1 MVTSLTPDTPHSTP
15 PSAVAS
21 TITDQPSVIAPSKPA
36 TATTT
41 NAFHNTEMPSVDDIS
56 APPPLPTH
64 KRLST
69 SPVRGLVS
77 AQHVEQRASEV
88 VGAPL
93 AHLPPLKSLPNSDA
107 HHDEVFVGKAL
118 ASTATDALDD
128 FSFGA
133 PTHAPTSPPLPHAKD
148 ASTGA
153 DFKGFPKLA
162 PPLQSSPCPLPPP
175 SCSPDTPEIIKAQ
188 PGPTLTLNPK
198 ASGKSTFT
206 PHVPAI
212 MRSRTPAQTTHS
224 PSPTPLKSLMS
235 ALGGSPAAGSPLLEQ
250 PAPQTPMGSPM
261 NWSPTPIVGDAAP
274 KGDPNNALNP
284 PTEAVS
290 KTPAV
295 LTTEPHP
302 TEPRPTGTP
311 LKAFF
316 KAITPPVKSL
326 GKAKKSPLISKAQA
340 EAPLAK
346 TSAKL
351 LSPLKHMF
359 ASSAPTAQAQPDSAA
374 PPLSS
379 SLAPGSQGEADPTPS
394 AALGTTAVT
403 VASVTALP
411 PSHSP
416 TQASLPPIHSEVSAP
431 AAAEADAFIDI
442 SSPTNRM
449 ASFLGTSRIPIRNPD
464 TTCTKVSE
472 AVLARLVSSRP
483 SSLRQA
489 HHRADLPQSGSV
501 AAAKPPSRNPFA
513 ARGLTHPKGSAL
525 PPAPAPRG
533 SLLTGRSILRRLAN
547 RGKENAGSTDHSQ
560 GQSAVVGGVSSSH
573 NDGHTAHNS
582 NHILDSS
589 MDFTLTPKAAPLC
602 IPTHTHVN
610 LSAAQSACPDQ
621 ATVHAPHKPWGFRS
635 PVLEGTKLFKLGKL
649 DRGKAKGVRRVG
661 QGPKKL
667 PPAPT
672 HLPIRPVLP
681 ATPQGSN
688 FNDLL
693 MGGRQLDFD
702 RVEVYPIGGLSYM
715 CD

>member
-1 MVTSLTPDTPHSTP
+1 MYVQQQLVDILSVCLSVRASLQEQCTDLGTLLLQATSMATSWSPDTPHSTP

-21 TITDQPSVIAPSKPA
+21 TTSHQPPVIAPSKPA

-41 NAFHNTEMPSVDDIS
+41 NAFHNTEMPSVDESPIS
-56 APPPLPTH
+56 APSPLPNH

-77 AQHVEQRASEV
+77 AQHIESQAPEV
-88 VGAPL
+88 VEAPL

-118 ASTATDALDD
+118 ASTATDALND

-133 PTHAPTSPPLPHAKD
+133 STHAPTSPAFPRAKD

-162 PPLQSSPCPLPPP
+162 PPPPPP
-175 SCSPDTPEIIKAQ
+175 SSSPDMPEIIKAQ
-188 PGPTLTLNPK
+188 PGPTLMLTPK
-198 ASGKSTFT
+198 TSGKSTLP
-206 PHVPAI
+206 PHVPAV
-212 MRSRTPAQTTHS
+212 MRIRTPAQTPHS

-235 ALGGSPAAGSPLLEQ
+235 APGRSPAVGPPPLEQ

-261 NWSPTPIVGDAAP
+261 NWSPTPVVGDAAP

-295 LTTEPHP
+295 LPTEPHP
-302 TEPRPTGTP
+302 TEPSPTKTP

-316 KAITPPVKSL
+316 KAITPYVKSL
-326 GKAKKSPLISKAQA
+326 GKAKKSPLINNRQA
-340 EAPLAK
+340 EGPPLK

-351 LSPLKHMF
+351 LSPLKHLF

-379 SLAPGSQGEADPTPS
+379 SLSPESQGEADPAPS

-403 VASVTALP
+403 PASVTALP
-411 PSHSP
+411 PSHSL
-416 TQASLPPIHSEVSAP
+416 TQASLPPLHSEVSAP
-431 AAAEADAFIDI
+431 AAEAAAYMDI

-464 TTCTKVSE
+464 TTCPKVSE

-483 SSLRQA
+483 SSLRQT
-489 HHRADLPQSGSV
+489 HHRTDLPQSVSF

-533 SLLTGRSILRRLAN
+533 SLLTGRSILGRLAN
-547 RGKENAGSTDHSQ
+547 RGKENAGSADHSQ

-573 NDGHTAHNS
+573 NDGHAAHDS
-582 NHILDSS
+582 SKILDSS
-589 MDFTLTPKAAPLC
+589 VDCTLTPMAAPLSG
-602 IPTHTHVN
+602 PSHTRV
-610 LSAAQSACPDQ
+610 SVTAA
-621 ATVHAPHKPWGFRS
+621 
-635 PVLEGTKLFKLGKL
+635 
-649 DRGKAKGVRRVG
+649 
-661 QGPKKL
+661 
-667 PPAPT
+667 
-672 HLPIRPVLP
+672 
-681 ATPQGSN
+681 
-688 FNDLL
+688 
-693 MGGRQLDFD
+693 
-702 RVEVYPIGGLSYM
+702 
-715 CD
+715 